1 MTGWRIVRFLTAAL
15 LFVVLTV
22 SGAYLIVYLYRWEWN
37 RAQVSGLFF
46 VAALV
51 ITSTALV
58 LRAIRRLEDRVG
70 TPDASP
76 AGTFRATIS
85 TENRSMPAH
94 RFDWLR
100 EPPDRTSVFVPVLLG
115 AGVIL
120 SFVAYVLEHLAGWAA
135 GPSGDRRTMDL
146 LAPDLPLGVPL
157 REPVPARP
165 PAHGG
170 VRRPAARGL
179 IGWVLAGVV
188 ALGSIVA
195 AVDVIADA
203 TQSRPER
210 VVDGGRHLL
219 LVRLEQRGAPRPVD
233 LLAEAL
239 TVACQQR
246 LPEGVRI
253 ERIEPLDDDHVIV
266 VVDHRLGELADR
278 RYVGCLEDATV
289 DLVQADVER

>member
-135 GPSGDRRTMDL
+135 GLRISRSGSPSGNRSQRARRRTAGFD
-146 LAPDLPLGVPL
+146 AVP
-157 REPVPARP
+157 RAVSSDGSWPV
-165 PAHGG
+165 
-170 VRRPAARGL
+170 
-179 IGWVLAGVV
+179 
-188 ALGSIVA
+188 
-195 AVDVIADA
+195 
-203 TQSRPER
+203 
-210 VVDGGRHLL
+210 
-219 LVRLEQRGAPRPVD
+219 
-233 LLAEAL
+233 
-239 TVACQQR
+239 
-246 LPEGVRI
+246 
-253 ERIEPLDDDHVIV
+253 
-266 VVDHRLGELADR
+266 
-278 RYVGCLEDATV
+278 
-289 DLVQADVER
+289 